1 MHSVGPLN
9 YNNGRASLI
18 TSILHIKYSASSTAR
33 GFGSDA
39 FQKMIYFSRRFMPA
53 DTVFFLFFFPSGIE
67 EGVGGVV

>member
-1 MHSVGPLN
+1 MLENIGQINMHSVGPLN

-39 FQKMIYFSRRFMPA
+39 F
-53 DTVFFLFFFPSGIE
+53 
-67 EGVGGVV
+67 

>member
-39 FQKMIYFSRRFMPA
+39 FQKNDLFQSQIHACRYRFF
-53 DTVFFLFFFPSGIE
+53 FFLFPSGIE
-67 EGVGGVV
+67 AGVGGVV